1 MRSPKLSGRI
11 VAVVALTAAPS
22 VFVLGSILGM
32 RAYFGG
38 ATRQRSLSL
47 LEMSLIYIGF
57 LISLQLGLRFR
68 RPPIDPVSR
77 WGIFAKRERTRP
89 RLWMFMVKL
98 ALCAPVLALLT
109 QGMREHT
116 REFEVLK
123 AEQRANQADS
133 AFMLTELERNGR
145 ARARE
150 HEQKATECRAK
161 HARDDKFEGA
171 RYWADRAQEH
181 ENNAAWWREQA
192 SWASNIR
199 KRMEATIR

>member
-11 VAVVALTAAPS
+11 VAIVALTAAPS
-22 VFVLGSILGM
+22 VFLLGSILGM

-47 LEMSLIYIGF
+47 LEMSLIYLGF
-57 LISLQLGLRFR
+57 LISLQIGLHFR
-68 RPPIDPVSR
+68 RPPIDPESR
-77 WGIFAKRERTRP
+77 WGIFAKRERMRP
-89 RLWMFMVKL
+89 RLWIFMVIV
-98 ALCAPVLALLT
+98 ALCAPLLALQT

-123 AEQRANQADS
+123 ARQRALQAET
-133 AFMLTELERNGR
+133 AFMLTEQERKGL
-145 ARARE
+145 ARAQE

-161 HARDDKFEGA
+161 HAQGDKFEEA

-181 ENNAAWWREQA
+181 ENNAAWWRGQA
-192 SWASNIR
+192 SWASNMR
-199 KRMEATIR
+199 KRMEATTR